1 MRIARSPRRHRN
13 SRGNSVLETALIALI
28 FFSMLLGAFDFGQFL
43 FIHQALT
50 ERARYAARWGA
61 INDPT
66 DSTSIKNMVMYYSS
80 TKPDDAHSYFNL
92 ASSNITVSNPDTGTN
107 NHRLNVQISGYSYDM
122 LSPFIAGSYTG
133 PLILIS
139 VPLGPYN

>member
-1 MRIARSPRRHRN
+1 MRTTVPPGRLRRSQ
-13 SRGNSVLETALIALI
+13 GNSVLETALIGLI

-50 ERARYAARWGA
+50 ERARSAARWGS

-66 DSTSIKNMVMYYSS
+66 DSTSIKNMVMYNQS
-80 TKPDDAHSYFNL
+80 TRPDDAHSYFSL
-92 ASSNITVSNPDTGTN
+92 ASSNVTVTNADSGTN
-107 NHRLNVQISGYSYDM
+107 NHRLNVQISGYTYSIF
-122 LSPFIAGSYTG
+122 SPFIAGSYTG
-133 PLILIS
+133 PLILVS

>member
-1 MRIARSPRRHRN
+1 MRIMPSLRRIRH
-13 SRGNSVLETALIALI
+13 SRGNSVLETALIGLI
-28 FFSMLLGAFDFGQFL
+28 FFSMLIGAFDFGQFL

-50 ERARYAARWGA
+50 ERARSAARWGS

-66 DSTSIKNMVMYYSS
+66 DSTSIKNMVLYNQS
-80 TKPDDAHSYFNL
+80 TQPDEGRRYFNL
-92 ASSNITVSNPDTGTN
+92 SSSNITVTNADSGTN
-107 NHRLNVQISGYSYDM
+107 NHRLNVQISGYTYSI

-133 PLILIS
+133 PLILVS